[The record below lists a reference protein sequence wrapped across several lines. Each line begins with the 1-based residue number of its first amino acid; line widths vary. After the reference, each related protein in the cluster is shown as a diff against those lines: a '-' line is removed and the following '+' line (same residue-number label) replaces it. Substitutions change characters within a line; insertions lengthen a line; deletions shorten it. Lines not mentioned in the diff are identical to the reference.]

1 MYTTYFARLRSLPP
15 DVVPI
20 AICAKPP
27 AWYRGACYTKL
38 APRYGFFSEW
48 KKTGDDA
55 YYVKCFREQVLARL
69 DARTVYEELVS
80 LAGTEHIALVCFETP
95 DKFCHR
101 HLVAEWLRESGYD
114 ISEFNTAPG

>member
-1 MYTTYFARLRSLPP
+1 MYTTYFATLRKLPP
-15 DVVPI
+15 GCVPI

-27 AWYRGACYTKL
+27 AWYRGICYGKL

-55 YYVKCFREQVLARL
+55 YYTRCFQEQVLAHL
-69 DARTVYEELVS
+69 DARTVYDELVS
-80 LAGTEHIALVCFETP
+80 LAGTGDIALVCYEAP

-101 HLVAEWLRESGYD
+101 HLVAEWLRENGFD
-114 ISEFNTAPG
+114 VSELQI